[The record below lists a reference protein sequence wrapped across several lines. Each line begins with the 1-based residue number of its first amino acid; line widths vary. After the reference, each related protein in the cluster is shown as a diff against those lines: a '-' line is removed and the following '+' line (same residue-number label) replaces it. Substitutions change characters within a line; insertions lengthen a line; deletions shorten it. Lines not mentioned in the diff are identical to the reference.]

1 MAEKTS
7 PGGERRDCYE
17 VLGVAKTASQ
27 DEIRK
32 AYRQAA
38 LKNHP
43 DRNPDDCDAAA
54 RFKEATEAFQILS
67 DEEKKARYDRF
78 GFAGVEGAAPGGFDG
93 DIFTHF
99 QDIFSEF
106 FGGAGGPGGQQR
118 RRNGPSRGQDVRVQ
132 QRITLKEA
140 LTGCKREVPMRLPTP
155 CEVCEGSGAKAGTK
169 RKTCGTCG
177 GVGQVSSSRGFVMFT
192 QTCPECSGEGQVVK
206 SPCDAC
212 RGAGMV
218 EKQRKVVVTF
228 PAGIDGGQRMRVPGQ
243 GMPGRGARGEPG
255 GGPAGDLFVDVD
267 IAPDPNFE
275 RDGLDLVTRA
285 KISFA
290 DAAMGRKVEV
300 VLPHEEKVEVEI
312 PAGTQPGEV
321 VSLRGRGAPRIDG
334 RGRGA
339 LHVVVQIEVP
349 KNLSTRARE
358 LLVELAE
365 ELSPTAPP
373 VSTGGPA
380 SGGASGPPSGR
391 AKTAS

>member
-1 MAEKTS
+1 MAERTS
-7 PGGERRDCYE
+7 SSAGPQPGAERRDCYE
-17 VLGVAKTASQ
+17 VLGVSKSASQ

-43 DRNPDDCDAAA
+43 DRNQGDSAAEG
-54 RFKEATEAFQILS
+54 RFKEATEAFQVLS

-78 GFAGVEGAAPGGFDG
+78 GWAGVEASGGVDLNG
-93 DIFTHF
+93 DIFSHF

-106 FGGAGGPGGQQR
+106 FGGAGGGQGGQAR

-155 CEVCEGSGAKAGTK
+155 CESCEGSGAKPGTK
-169 RKTCGTCG
+169 RKSCGSCG

-206 SPCDAC
+206 TPCDAC
-212 RGAGMV
+212 RGAGLV

-275 RDGLDLVTRA
+275 RDGLDLLTRA
-285 KISFA
+285 RISFS
-290 DAAMGRKVEV
+290 DAAMGKKVEL
-300 VLPHEEKVEVEI
+300 VLPNDEAVEVEI

-339 LHVVVQIEVP
+339 LHVIVQVEIP
-349 KNLSTRARE
+349 KNLTQRAKE
-358 LLVELAE
+358 LLAELAE
-365 ELSPTAPP
+365 ELGTDKGESAPK
-373 VSTGGPA
+373 STDR
-380 SGGASGPPSGR
+380 GAA